1 MTAVWPFFKPAL
13 CAGIGL
19 LFVSSAPAQAPQ
31 FDPEAPWV
39 EKPQTPP
46 ATVDLASLI
55 PVENPA
61 RSSLNFGV
69 IPDTITVGEDAVI
82 RYVMVATSPSGAL
95 NVQYEGVRCAD
106 KTIKIYANWRAG
118 DGWRD
123 RKKSEW
129 VEWRLSPARYASRMG
144 RDAFCNVQ
152 IVYGAPDVLVKRLE
166 TAAPLR

>member
-1 MTAVWPFFKPAL
+1 MNSLWPFFRPAL
-13 CAGIGL
+13 CVGIGV
-19 LFVSSAPAQAPQ
+19 LFVSGAAAQTSQ

-46 ATVDLASLI
+46 VSFDLASLI

-61 RSSLNFGV
+61 RSSLSFGV
-69 IPDTITVGEDAVI
+69 IPETVAVGEDAVI
-82 RYVMVATSPSGAL
+82 RYVMVATSPSGAM
-95 NVQYEGVRCAD
+95 NVQYEGIRCAD

-129 VEWRLSPARYASRMG
+129 VEWRLSPARHALQMG

-152 IVYGAPDVLVKRLE
+152 IVYGPPNVLVKRLE
-166 TAAPLR
+166 AAAPLR

>member
-1 MTAVWPFFKPAL
+1 MNALWPFFRPAL
-13 CAGIGL
+13 CVGIGV
-19 LFVSSAPAQAPQ
+19 LFVSGAAAQTSQ

-46 ATVDLASLI
+46 VSFDLASLI

-61 RSSLNFGV
+61 RSSLSFGV
-69 IPDTITVGEDAVI
+69 IPQTIAVGEDAVI

-95 NVQYEGVRCAD
+95 NVQYEGIRCAD
-106 KTIKIYANWRAG
+106 KTIKIYATWRVG

-129 VEWRLSPARYASRMG
+129 VEWRLSPARYALRMG

-166 TAAPLR
+166 AAAPLR